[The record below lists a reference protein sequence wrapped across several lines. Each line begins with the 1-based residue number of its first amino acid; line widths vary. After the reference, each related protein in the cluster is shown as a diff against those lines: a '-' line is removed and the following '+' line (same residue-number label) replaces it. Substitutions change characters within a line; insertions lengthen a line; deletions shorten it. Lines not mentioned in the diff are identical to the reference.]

1 MLALEGLV
9 VVALVVKR
17 PTDGQPLAAQSIRVT
32 TRAMWTKRG
41 ELVKQMQKVGPQVC
55 DRGVPGQYITL
66 LCHRDHAQEAS
77 EADAAGGGPGAAL
90 QVAVL
95 QTCMVTRCMSA

>member
-55 DRGVPGQYITL
+55 DRGLLGQYITL
-66 LCHRDHAQEAS
+66 WCHMDHAWGFGA
-77 EADAAGGGPGAAL
+77 ADAEGGAPWAAL
-90 QVAVL
+90 HVAEL
-95 QTCMVTRCMSA
+95 QA